1 GSPSLWLSCKNTTHC
16 DPGGSRPGPR
26 ERVRPPDHRMCAR
39 RMKHI
44 GIVACSAEG
53 AALCYRTICRKAL
66 AVVGNNDHPRITL
79 DSIPLARW
87 MPAFDAGDSA
97 GV

>member
-1 GSPSLWLSCKNTTHC
+1 
-16 DPGGSRPGPR
+16 
-26 ERVRPPDHRMCAR
+26 MYAR

-53 AALCYRTICRKAL
+53 AALCYRTICREAL
-66 AVVGNNDHPRITL
+66 AVVGKNDHPRITL

-87 MPAFDAGDSA
+87 MPAFDGGDSA
-97 GV
+97 GVTRMMLESARLLAKAALREALTGMSPK

>member
-1 GSPSLWLSCKNTTHC
+1 M
-16 DPGGSRPGPR
+16 D
-26 ERVRPPDHRMCAR
+26 AR

-44 GIVACSAEG
+44 GIVPCSAEG
-53 AALCYRTICRKAL
+53 AALCYRTICREAL

-87 MPAFDAGDSA
+87 MPAFNAGDSA
-97 GV
+97 GVARVMLDSTRLLAKAALREALDGA

>member
-1 GSPSLWLSCKNTTHC
+1 
-16 DPGGSRPGPR
+16 
-26 ERVRPPDHRMCAR
+26 MYAR

-53 AALCYRTICRKAL
+53 AALCYRTICREAL
-66 AVVGNNDHPRITL
+66 AVVGKNDHPRITL

-87 MPAFDAGDSA
+87 MPAFNAGDSA
-97 GV
+97 GVARVMLDSTRLLAKAALREALDGA

>member
-1 GSPSLWLSCKNTTHC
+1 M
-16 DPGGSRPGPR
+16 D
-26 ERVRPPDHRMCAR
+26 AR

-53 AALCYRTICRKAL
+53 AALCYQTICREAL
-66 AVVGNNDHPRITL
+66 TLVGKNDHPRITL

-87 MPAFDAGDSA
+87 MPAFNAGDSA
-97 GV
+97 GVARVMLDSTRLLAKAALREALDGA